1 MRYAVIICP
10 KCGSPRYIRIGV
22 KTAKCFK
29 CNYRI
34 PIVKNGVRNRG
45 IIIVKVTNSLREA
58 IETVKKLKLKKLSN
72 PNR

>member
-34 PIVKNGVRNRG
+34 PIVKNGRLNRNVK
-45 IIIVKVTNSLREA
+45 IVKIVEDVKTARE
-58 IETVKKLKLKKLSN
+58 IVKKLKVVRWK
-72 PNR
+72 R